1 MNWKEMTIAKKITAG
16 FAVILALLVVI
27 VTANYFGVGRIV
39 GNAEDVILG
48 NKLDGLLAQKEV
60 DHLNWVSGVNAL
72 LNDDNVTELHVETDH
87 TQCGFG
93 KWLYGEERQRAEILV
108 PSIAPLLK
116 SIEKP
121 HKDLHDSASAIK
133 EVFVQGDLMLP
144 AKLVA
149 IEAAHLGWAGKA
161 MDALLARSTT
171 IGNFE
176 TDPAKCMLGKWLG
189 SEQAR
194 KAYKNGS
201 AHYRESVDSIHE
213 SHDAMHASGARLK
226 ELLAAKRFDDAG
238 ALLKNETLKHL
249 NATIEVLWDL
259 QTEAENQIAGMQKAK
274 DIYAAQTVPSVLAV
288 QELLGKIRAE
298 ARNNIM
304 TDEVMVNAA
313 QRTRFLVSVFGFVT
327 VGFGLFLSF
336 FLARAITS
344 VLTMVA
350 NRMADGAEQVAAAA
364 GQISSSSQVLAEGA
378 SEQAASV
385 EETSAS
391 IEEVAAM
398 TKQDAENAGQ
408 ADILMKEANQVLLAA
423 DASMKKLTA
432 SMEEISFASTQTQ
445 KIVKTID
452 EIAFQ
457 TNLLALNAAVEA
469 ARAGEAGAGFAV
481 VADEVRNL
489 AMRAAEAAKNT
500 SSLIDGT
507 VQKINAGS
515 DLVSETSDSFT
526 AATRS
531 VQRMSALVSEI
542 AGSTSEQSRAIGQV
556 NKAISHIDSVTQQ
569 NAANAEETASAS
581 EELNAQAEVMK
592 ATVNELL
599 RMVGGTKRASAGA
612 LPASEGKGANLLVRP
627 TKSPDLAEDEGQK
640 KLPSGKGKGKTAP
653 RETGKVKPEQVIPFE
668 DEEFQ
673 DF

>member
-1 MNWKEMTIAKKITAG
+1 MNWKKMTISQKITGG
-16 FAVILALLVVI
+16 FGVILALLLVI

-39 GNAEDVILG
+39 TDAEDVILG
-48 NKLDGLLAQKEV
+48 NRLDGLLAQKEV
-60 DHLNWVSGVNAL
+60 DHLNWVAGVNSL

-87 TQCGFG
+87 TKCAFG
-93 KWLYGEERQRAEILV
+93 KWLYGEARKQAEELV
-108 PSIAPLLK
+108 PGIVPLLK

-121 HKDLHDSASAIK
+121 HKDLHDSAIAIGK
-133 EVFVQGDLMLP
+133 LFVQADLSLP

-149 IEAAHLGWAGKA
+149 IEAYHLAWAGRA
-161 MDALLARSTT
+161 RDALLMHNTS

-176 TDPAKCMLGKWLG
+176 TDPAKCMLGKWLDT
-189 SEQAR
+189 EQA
-194 KAYKNGS
+194 KQAYKNGTS
-201 AHYRESVDSIHE
+201 HYREALDSIHAN
-213 SHDAMHASGARLK
+213 HDAMHLSGGRLK
-226 ELLAAKRFDDAG
+226 ELLAEKRFDDAT
-238 ALLKNETLKHL
+238 ALFKNETLKQL
-249 NATIEVLWDL
+249 NTTIEILWDM
-259 QTEAENQIAGMQKAK
+259 QTEAENQIAGMEKAK
-274 DIYAAQTVPSVLAV
+274 KVYAEQTVPALQNV
-288 QELLGKIRAE
+288 QGLLGRIRAE
-298 ARNNIM
+298 ARGAIL
-304 TDEVMVNAA
+304 TDEAMVSAA
-313 QRTRFLVSVFGFVT
+313 QRTRFGVSVFGLIT
-327 VGFGLFLSF
+327 AGFGVALAF
-336 FLARAITS
+336 FLAKTITT
-344 VLTMVA
+344 VLRRVA
-350 NRMADGAEQVAAAA
+350 THMAEGAEQVSAAA

-408 ADILMKEANQVLLAA
+408 ADILMKEANEILREA
-423 DASMKKLTA
+423 DGSMKRLTS
-432 SMEEISFASTQTQ
+432 SMEDISVASTQTQ

-500 SSLIDGT
+500 SVLIDGT
-507 VQKINAGS
+507 VQKIRSGAE
-515 DLVSETSDSFT
+515 LVSQTSDSFNV
-526 AATRS
+526 ATEA
-531 VQRMSALVSEI
+531 VQRMSTLVSEI
-542 AGSTSEQSRAIGQV
+542 AGSTGEQARAIGQV
-556 NKAISHIDSVTQQ
+556 NNAVNHIDSVTQQ

-599 RMVGGTKRASAGA
+599 EMVGGKKGGTWPVLPSGGNSAG
-612 LPASEGKGANLLVRP
+612 PAR
-627 TKSPDLAEDEGQK
+627 LAAVPAGGVK
-640 KLPSGKGKGKTAP
+640 KLPAGGGGGPKVAGPPKAKG
-653 RETGKVKPEQVIPFE
+653 EQGKVKPQQVIPFD